1 MPDRP
6 KTIHDLLWNNP
17 MVRDRLARRQRE
29 LELLEAARQRVPG
42 GLQRHCIDAHLEDTT
57 LVLVLDSPAWATRA
71 RFLARDLGA
80 ALAARDLTAVRIQT
94 RPPQPQ
100 RQHAPKAQVG
110 TPRRL
115 SAATVE
121 HLRTAAEH
129 LDDPEL
135 AATLRR
141 LAEHHAEDDTSSD

>member
-6 KTIHDLLWNNP
+6 KAIHDLLWNNP
-17 MVRDRLARRQRE
+17 MVRARLARRQRE
-29 LELLEAARQRVPG
+29 LALLEAARQRVPT
-42 GLQRHCIDAHLEDTT
+42 GLQQHCIDAHLEDTT

-80 ALAARDLTAVRIQT
+80 ALAAPDLDTVRIQT
-94 RPPQPQ
+94 RPPLRPSTDSS
-100 RQHAPKAQVG
+100 APLP
-110 TPRRL
+110 PRRL

-141 LAEHHAEDDTSSD
+141 LAAHHAKDEPTSD